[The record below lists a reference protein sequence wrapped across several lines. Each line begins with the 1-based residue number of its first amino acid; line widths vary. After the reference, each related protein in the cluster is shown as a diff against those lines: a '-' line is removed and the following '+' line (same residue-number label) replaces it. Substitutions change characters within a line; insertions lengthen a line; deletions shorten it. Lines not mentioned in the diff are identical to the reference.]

1 MFQFINEV
9 KYRQIP
15 GGVKQLIFSYLNLN
29 DSILLNR
36 VSHKERLLLKDSA
49 IARENKELR
58 LCITDFDSL
67 FYPSDALKELET
79 IFPLVDLLEIY
90 SEPPKIR
97 KKCTDQ

>member
-1 MFQFINEV
+1 M
-9 KYRQIP
+9 
-15 GGVKQLIFSYLNLN
+15 
-29 DSILLNR
+29 NR

-58 LCITDFDSL
+58 LCITDFDNL
-67 FYPSDALKELET
+67 FYPSDALRELET

-97 KKCTDQ
+97 KKCTET